1 MKKRA
6 VHFLATDAH
15 DTLRRP
21 PILSAARKLAA
32 KEYGEAVATAL
43 VETNPSAVIN
53 NQRLAGRE

>member
-1 MKKRA
+1 LKKRT

-21 PILSAARKLAA
+21 PILSAARRVVA
-32 KEYGEAVATAL
+32 KEYGEALATVL

-53 NQRLAGRE
+53 NQPLAERE